1 MTDTELHPGQLVL
14 IQPGFE
20 RDRPWVGDMNHTVGA
35 VGRVIDSDIDL
46 YAKVQVRHPSERRGW
61 RTWYYQREALLLV
74 STGPMT
80 EAEWLA
86 QVGA

>member
-20 RDRPWVGDMNHTVGA
+20 QADPWVGDMNRTIGS
-35 VGRVIDSDIDL
+35 VGRLFDRQTH
-46 YAKVQVRHPSERRGW
+46 ATFVRVEVCVGGVRD
-61 RTWYYQREALLLV
+61 TWYYAPESLLPV
-74 STGPMT
+74 SAGPVT